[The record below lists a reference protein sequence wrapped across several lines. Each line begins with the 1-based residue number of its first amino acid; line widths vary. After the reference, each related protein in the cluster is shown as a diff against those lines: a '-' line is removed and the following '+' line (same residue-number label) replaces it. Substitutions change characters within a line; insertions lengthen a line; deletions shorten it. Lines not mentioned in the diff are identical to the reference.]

1 MQIRELVLYGYNGEV
16 RHLPFALGQVNIITG
31 RSKSGKSVVGDII
44 DYCLGGDSCNIA
56 DGVVRDN
63 GAWYGLLLQFEHE
76 RVFVARK
83 NPDKGQQTTGVCYI
97 DIGEKIEAPDNC
109 DFSSNTNVS
118 GIEESLT
125 RRIGISENLNTSP
138 EGQSRLPL
146 AANIRHALY
155 YCFQCQDEI
164 AAKNFLFHHQSDDF
178 ITQAI
183 KDTIPYFLGAIS
195 EEALALENE
204 RSILKRKLTL
214 EKRKLEENRFLM
226 GGGSERAISLIGEAR
241 QAGLIDASTQ
251 IDYQN
256 YREMYSVLQTAMN
269 WSPSM
274 IGSNSG
280 MDRLTFLQSKLQE
293 IRDEFDE
300 IGISL
305 DNARKFVGETAGYSG
320 EAQHQKMRLESIG
333 LFEQLNFN
341 PGKCPLC
348 SGTLEQPLPSVEM
361 IKASIVNLDKS
372 IASVT
377 REQPKLRAFISDL
390 EREREKKQEEIK
402 ALEAEID
409 GLYQQ
414 ESERARLR
422 DINARRGKVV
432 GRISLWVE
440 SVENDT
446 ESEKQ
451 EQIVKRIEERIKE
464 IDDILDRDSVEE
476 RKQSALSRIQED
488 MTKWAKALQ
497 LEHSD
502 NPYRLDLN
510 KVTVVVDKPERPVPL
525 KQLGS
530 GSNWVGVHL
539 IAYFALQRF
548 FVNAN
553 RPVPRFLFLDQP
565 SQVYFPSEL
574 DEKQIDWNEVNK
586 MYQFIIDRTN
596 ELNGKLQVIV
606 VDHADLKED
615 SFRQFI
621 CENWW
626 PIDKNLVPSDWY
638 ENTSQQ

>member
-1 MQIRELVLYGYNGEV
+1 MQIRELVLYGYNGKV

-63 GAWYGLLLQFEHE
+63 VAWYGLLLQFEHE

-97 DIGEKIEAPDNC
+97 DIGEKIEVPDNC

-125 RRIGISENLNTSP
+125 RRIGISENLNTPP

-155 YCFQCQDEI
+155 YCFQGQDEI

-195 EEALALENE
+195 EEALTLENE

-214 EKRKLEENRFLM
+214 EKRKLEENRYLM

-333 LFEQLNFN
+333 LFEQLTFN

-372 IASVT
+372 IANVT

-451 EQIVKRIEERIKE
+451 EQIVKRIEGRIKE

-574 DEKQIDWNEVNK
+574 DEKQIDWNEVNI
-586 MYQFIIDRTN
+586 MYQFIIDRTI

>member
-63 GAWYGLLLQFEHE
+63 VAWYGLLLQFEHE

-125 RRIGISENLNTSP
+125 RRIGISENLNTPP

-155 YCFQCQDEI
+155 YCFQGQDEI

-451 EQIVKRIEERIKE
+451 EQIVKRIEDRIKE

-548 FVNAN
+548 
-553 RPVPRFLFLDQP
+553 LLT
-565 SQVYFPSEL
+565 
-574 DEKQIDWNEVNK
+574 QID
-586 MYQFIIDRTN
+586 QF
-596 ELNGKLQVIV
+596 Q
-606 VDHADLKED
+606 D
-615 SFRQFI
+615 SYSLINRRKFIFR
-621 CENWW
+621 
-626 PIDKNLVPSDWY
+626 LS
-638 ENTSQQ
+638 

>member
-1 MQIRELVLYGYNGEV
+1 MQIRELVLYGYNGKV

-63 GAWYGLLLQFEHE
+63 VAWYGLLLQFEHE

-97 DIGEKIEAPDNC
+97 DIGEKIEVPDNC

-125 RRIGISENLNTSP
+125 RRIGISENLNTPP

-155 YCFQCQDEI
+155 YCFQGQDEI

-214 EKRKLEENRFLM
+214 EKRKLEENRYLM

-372 IASVT
+372 IANVT

-451 EQIVKRIEERIKE
+451 EQVVKRIEGRIKE

-574 DEKQIDWNEVNK
+574 DEKQIDWNEVNI
-586 MYQFIIDRTN
+586 MYQFIIDRTI

>member
-63 GAWYGLLLQFEHE
+63 VAWYGLLLQFEHE

-125 RRIGISENLNTSP
+125 RRIGISENLNTPP

-155 YCFQCQDEI
+155 YCFQGQDEI
-164 AAKNFLFHHQSDDF
+164 AAKNFLFHHQLDDF

-451 EQIVKRIEERIKE
+451 EQIVKRIEDRIKE